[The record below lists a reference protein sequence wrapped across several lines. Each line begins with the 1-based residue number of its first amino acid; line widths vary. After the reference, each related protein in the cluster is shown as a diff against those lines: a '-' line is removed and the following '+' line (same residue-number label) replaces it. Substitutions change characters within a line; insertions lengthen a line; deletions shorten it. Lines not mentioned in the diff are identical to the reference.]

1 MQVPEY
7 LQHVA
12 LVCARFKTL
21 EKELDAVRTFPG
33 VSVFAHAQDAR
44 ETATAPVQAQAVV
57 DLSVTGAM
65 SGAAYSIRLYLPA
78 SSASPLS
85 VFCGA
90 VSRRASCSYP
100 SGEILPSKSFAKS
113 FSEISEVSDCVRG
126 LCAAQV
132 CLIAARRTP
141 RLTLSNLW
149 RLAQRGCSESLTN
162 FNLFCNSCS

>member
-1 MQVPEY
+1 VCVCMCMCVCVCVCVCVRACVYVPCPSPPWRSCAVAHASACFYSPCVQVPEY

-78 SSASPLS
+78 SSAPPL
-85 VFCGA
+85 V
-90 VSRRASCSYP
+90 
-100 SGEILPSKSFAKS
+100 
-113 FSEISEVSDCVRG
+113 CVLWR
-126 LCAAQV
+126 
-132 CLIAARRTP
+132 CLTP
-141 RLTLSNLW
+141 RLVQLPERRNSAVQVLCQI
-149 RLAQRGCSESLTN
+149 LQRN
-162 FNLFCNSCS
+162 FGGE